1 MKTVFVII
9 FWALSLSTVSAN
21 ETIISQCSNFI
32 EPLSPVKVI
41 YPGLPAGGYKDVNG
55 WVTLDFDILKNGS
68 TAKIKVIESSS
79 RILEKPA
86 IRTVLNIKY
95 PSVQSRCQKV
105 YKVQFGESG
114 T

>member
-9 FWALSLSTVSAN
+9 FWALSSSTVGAN
-21 ETIISQCSNFI
+21 ETVIGQCSKSI
-32 EPLSPVKVI
+32 EPVSSVKVI
-41 YPGLPAGGYKDVNG
+41 YPGLPAGGYKDQNG
-55 WVTLDFDILKNGS
+55 WVILDFDILKNGN
-68 TAKIKVIESSS
+68 TAKIKVRESSS
-79 RILEKPA
+79 RIFEKSA

-95 PSVQSRCQKV
+95 RSVQSRCRQE